1 MIFVGTDV
9 SGELHLGHVSL
20 LAIAEMLATQFQSK
34 LIVSLNEIESI
45 CSRDNNLNDLFKNRA
60 KITAVLENH
69 NTAVHSRA
77 DDINLTL
84 FALRI
89 WRQIINDKNKTVEVN
104 KFYNSNLTPADI
116 LSVIVMAVSPI
127 FVCKQYNQS
136 SILMVYGMD
145 EREHLEYIYN
155 LYQTSWFKTEAK
167 QILNT
172 KLPKLNY
179 LLIRLLPDRTNN
191 FKMSKTRPN
200 TTIYLSQISSRT
212 KLTPPIY
219 DYLSKLVPIIA
230 NTPKASQNSWLAE
243 DC

>member
-1 MIFVGTDV
+1 
-9 SGELHLGHVSL
+9 
-20 LAIAEMLATQFQSK
+20 MLATQFQSK

-45 CSRDNNLNDLFKNRA
+45 CSRDNNLKDLFKNRA
-60 KITAVLENH
+60 KITSILENH
-69 NTAVHSRA
+69 QTIVHSRA

-89 WRQIINDKNKTVEVN
+89 WRLTMKDKTKTAELN
-104 KFYNSNLTPADI
+104 KFYNSKLGPADI

-127 FVCKQYNQS
+127 FVCKQNNQS
-136 SILMVYGMD
+136 LVLMVYGVD
-145 EREHLEYIYN
+145 EREHLEYIYH

-179 LLIRLLPDRTNN
+179 LLIKLLPDKTNH

-200 TTIYLSQISSRT
+200 TTIYLSQISNRT
-212 KLTPPIY
+212 KLTQPIY

-243 DC
+243 VAKVFF